1 MAQKQATKT
10 ELKLYSENFL
20 LKQELEKNRVEGKLC
35 LDAETKRAERNS
47 NIAAHN
53 AGVAEK
59 IAADLQV
66 ERIGRRALK
75 ESLRRERLDLVAR
88 LYTIDQRLRV
98 LVETERA
105 ADDALLAVT
114 GQVETEDGDA
124 LLGAHS

>member
-10 ELKLYSENFL
+10 EMKLYSENFL

-124 LLGAHS
+124 LLVAHS